1 MRWLHIGYTL
11 GCNLTIGQTTI
22 IKSTPSKFENQDE
35 MVPHWSHFGTQL
47 NNMNLQFIFDL
58 NMLPHRSHFNWY
70 FPPRKVVV
78 NWTKISHLSHVV
90 YYIFQELTLLKEAHI
105 TYSKSWHCW
114 KSTCKDVT
122 SHLFCMLWTHVSSE
136 DAFGFTGP
144 CAFGTVQRGGQCG
157 GQRGGHR
164 QGTRDRS
171 SCFLWGWCWQR
182 CVPDP
187 EKDCYIF
194 DPKKKKTNPLCIF
207 VMWRARFVAFASN
220 FPQRLQRRDD
230 GALMLHSSRALL
242 RLVLLLRRDLALDEL
257 LAEDDKVEEDASAT
271 VQLQAPKQA
280 QASRGRVPHWFMCC
294 LRVAADVK
302 DFLQ

>member
-1 MRWLHIGYTL
+1 MLYIPKVNIVQR
-11 GCNLTIGQTTI
+11 
-22 IKSTPSKFENQDE
+22 
-35 MVPHWSHFGTQL
+35 GT
-47 NNMNLQFIFDL
+47 
-58 NMLPHRSHFNWY
+58 
-70 FPPRKVVV
+70 
-78 NWTKISHLSHVV
+78 
-90 YYIFQELTLLKEAHI
+90 YYIFQELTLLKEQRI
-105 TYSKSWHCW
+105 
-114 KSTCKDVT
+114 TCKDVT

-136 DAFGFTGP
+136 DAFGFAGP
-144 CAFGTVQRGGQCG
+144 CAFRTVQCG
-157 GQRGGHR
+157 GQKR

-257 LAEDDKVEEDASAT
+257 FAEDDKVEEDASAMA
-271 VQLQAPKQA
+271 QLQAPEQA
-280 QASRGRVPHWFMCC
+280 QASRGRVPHCFMCC
-294 LRVAADVK
+294 FRVAADLK